1 MGFDPDESADL
12 GANFLVAAGAQSSQR
27 IWT

>member
-12 GANFLVAAGAQSSQR
+12 GAGFLVAAGAATSQR